1 MQDAFKLFIGNAV
14 TRPKLMAMHSQG
26 RGKMGEE
33 VHHMDIQSHSEQHA
47 IILTLTGR
55 FTENDRRAFKDAIVT
70 AKNAHPRSV
79 IADMTNLLFLESSGV
94 GILMVANRN
103 LKASGISFALVG
115 LPKPVRDSLELM
127 KIPEEIPVVDSV
139 TAALALSNQT

>member
-1 MQDAFKLFIGNAV
+1 
-14 TRPKLMAMHSQG
+14 
-26 RGKMGEE
+26 
-33 VHHMDIQSHSEQHA
+33 MDIQSHSKQHA

-79 IADMTNLLFLESSGV
+79 IADMTNLVFLESSGV

-115 LPKPVRDSLELM
+115 LQKPVRDSLELM

-139 TAALALSNQT
+139 TAAIALSNQT

>member
-1 MQDAFKLFIGNAV
+1 MN
-14 TRPKLMAMHSQG
+14 
-26 RGKMGEE
+26 
-33 VHHMDIQSHSEQHA
+33 IQSHSEQHA

-55 FTENDRRAFKDAIVT
+55 FTANDQRVFNDAIAT

-79 IADMTNLLFLESSGV
+79 IADMTNMPFLDSASV
-94 GILMVANRN
+94 GSLMVVNNN

>member
-1 MQDAFKLFIGNAV
+1 MQDAFKLFIDHAV
-14 TRPKLMAMHSQG
+14 TRPTLMVMHSQG

-33 VHHMDIQSHSEQHA
+33 IHHMDIQSQHA

-55 FTENDRRAFKDAIVT
+55 FTESDRRAFNDAIAT

-79 IADMTNLLFLESSGV
+79 IADMTNLPFLESSAV
-94 GILMVANRN
+94 GILVLANRN

-115 LPKPVRDSLELM
+115 LQKPVRDSLELM